1 MKRPSPRTP
10 FVLVALVLGAGLTF
24 SLIATGGATK
34 EQARLTAA
42 SGAYTAFEARLKA
55 GSGTAESV
63 YVWSVRWHDSEKK
76 NRTALLAAQ
85 SHLTRM
91 RSLQTTVKANVAAGT
106 MSSADEKGAA
116 YYVAEAEVWVADA
129 GGVP

>member
-1 MKRPSPRTP
+1 M
-10 FVLVALVLGAGLTF
+10 LVALVLGAGLTF
-24 SLIATGGATK
+24 SLVATGGSTK

-42 SGAYTAFEARLKA
+42 SGAYTAFETRLK
-55 GSGTAESV
+55 SGNATAEV
-63 YVWSVRWHDSEKK
+63 LYVWSVRWYESEKK

-85 SHLTRM
+85 SHLARM
-91 RSLQTTVKANVAAGT
+91 RGLQTTVKANVAAGT
-106 MSSADEKGAA
+106 MSAADEKGAA